1 VPRAARPAPL
11 SIRLSPEERADLTSR
26 AERAGL
32 SVGGYF
38 RAAVLDVPL
47 PRVSRRPSA
56 DRTELARL
64 LGAVGKIGSNV
75 NQLAYVANTGS
86 WPDSRLIAQAVADVR
101 WMRDT
106 LMLALG
112 VTPPTIDQA
121 GGTTPSPAP

>member
-1 VPRAARPAPL
+1 MPRAARPAPL

-56 DRTELARL
+56 DRAELARL

-86 WPDSRLIAQAVADVR
+86 WPDSRAIAQAVADIR
-101 WMRDT
+101 WMRDS

-112 VTPPTIDQA
+112 VHPPAVDTA
-121 GGTTPSPAP
+121 GGASPGPVP